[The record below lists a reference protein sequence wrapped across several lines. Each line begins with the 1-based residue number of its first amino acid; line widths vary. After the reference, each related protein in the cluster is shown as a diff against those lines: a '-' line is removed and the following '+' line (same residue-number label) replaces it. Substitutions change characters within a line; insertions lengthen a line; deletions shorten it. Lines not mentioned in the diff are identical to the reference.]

1 MTRILFL
8 VITAPKYS
16 KSARNK
22 QPIKTA
28 HV

>member
-16 KSARNK
+16 KPAITK
-22 QPIKTA
+22 QPINTA